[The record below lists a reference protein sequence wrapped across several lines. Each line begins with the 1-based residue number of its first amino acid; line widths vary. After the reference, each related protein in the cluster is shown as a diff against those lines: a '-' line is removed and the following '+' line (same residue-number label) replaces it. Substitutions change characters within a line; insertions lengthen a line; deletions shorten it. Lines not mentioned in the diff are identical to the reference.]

1 MDVVVGL
8 LCGVA
13 LFLFGMLLMGSGLKN
28 VAGNK
33 LEMILFKLTNT
44 PLKGVLLGTGVT
56 AIIQSS
62 SATSIMAVGFVNSG
76 MMKMRQAIGI
86 ILGAI
91 LGTSVTGWVVCLS
104 GMDGDGGSVWV
115 KLLSTSTLTCVVAVI
130 GIILRMFC
138 KSPTQ
143 NHIGDILLGFAV
155 LMTGMSMMSDVIK
168 DGTGVSEMF
177 AKLAPTFSNPIV
189 GIIAGMLITC
199 VLQSASATVGIL
211 QVLSVTGA
219 ISFEIAL
226 PIVMGIAIGAAVPVL
241 LSALGAS
248 VAGKRTAFV
257 YLLIDILGVV
267 IWASVFYAA
276 NAIFGGFPFMDMEMN
291 MVSIALMN
299 TLFRLATVVV
309 LMPFTKVLEKI
320 VTFIFKD
327 KPDDEEDSDD
337 IDKLEERFLTH
348 PAIALEQSNEAVCA
362 MARKARKNLSRAMNL
377 LYGYTEEGYRKV
389 QAKEEVLDRYEDKLG
404 TYLVKMTRRE
414 LTQEQSSEA
423 SKFLHT
429 IGDFERIGDH
439 AVNIANAAK
448 EMNAKKLVFSPAAQK
463 DLGVI
468 SSALS
473 KIVILTVDS
482 FTDNDIAMAKK
493 VEPLEQVIDDLCDE
507 IKIRHIKRLRDGDC
521 TLDLGFVYNDLLT
534 NLERI
539 ADHCS
544 NIAVAMIELKAA
556 EFDTHEYLNRVKT
569 ESSTDFQ
576 NTFEEFRNEFSLN

>member
-1 MDVVVGL
+1 
-8 LCGVA
+8 
-13 LFLFGMLLMGSGLKN
+13 
-28 VAGNK
+28 
-33 LEMILFKLTNT
+33 
-44 PLKGVLLGTGVT
+44 
-56 AIIQSS
+56 
-62 SATSIMAVGFVNSG
+62 
-76 MMKMRQAIGI
+76 
-86 ILGAI
+86 
-91 LGTSVTGWVVCLS
+91 
-104 GMDGDGGSVWV
+104 
-115 KLLSTSTLTCVVAVI
+115 
-130 GIILRMFC
+130 
-138 KSPTQ
+138 
-143 NHIGDILLGFAV
+143 
-155 LMTGMSMMSDVIK
+155 
-168 DGTGVSEMF
+168 
-177 AKLAPTFSNPIV
+177 
-189 GIIAGMLITC
+189 
-199 VLQSASATVGIL
+199 
-211 QVLSVTGA
+211 
-219 ISFEIAL
+219 
-226 PIVMGIAIGAAVPVL
+226 
-241 LSALGAS
+241 
-248 VAGKRTAFV
+248 
-257 YLLIDILGVV
+257 
-267 IWASVFYAA
+267 
-276 NAIFGGFPFMDMEMN
+276 
-291 MVSIALMN
+291 
-299 TLFRLATVVV
+299 
-309 LMPFTKVLEKI
+309 
-320 VTFIFKD
+320 
-327 KPDDEEDSDD
+327 
-337 IDKLEERFLTH
+337 
-348 PAIALEQSNEAVCA
+348 

-404 TYLVKMTRRE
+404 TYLVKLTRRE